1 VPFGIDLEAPYA
13 LRMTVCAACGSE
25 NRAGARFC
33 DSCGAP
39 LASPQAR
46 ELRKVVTILFCDV
59 TGSTAMGERLD
70 SESLRRVMERYFA
83 VARGVLERHGGTV
96 EKFIGDAVMAV
107 FGIPV
112 VHEDDALRAARAA
125 AELREE
131 LAGLNGELHREFGTE
146 LQVRIGINT
155 GEVVTNEGG
164 TLATGDAVNVAA
176 RLEQAA
182 QPGDILIGDATRQLA
197 ESALELEPVAP
208 VDAKGKTTPLLAHRL
223 VAVRADAPAF
233 ERRFDAP
240 FVGREGE
247 LEQLAQ
253 AYGRAVRDRSCQLF
267 TVLGPAGIG
276 KSRVVYEFIASAPD
290 SIVLRGRCLA
300 YGDGITYFPL
310 VEILEQIASDK
321 ELGRLLADDPQG
333 RKLLNDVSAAI
344 GVADEV
350 VVAREDTFRAVR
362 MLLELLAQSRPLI
375 LVLDDLHWAE
385 PTFLDLVDH
394 IADWSRD
401 AAILMLCVARPDL
414 LDSRSGWGGG
424 KLNATTI
431 LLEPLSESDAE
442 TLIDNLLVGGDLPEA
457 LRERITSSAEGN
469 PLFVEQ
475 MLALIAQ
482 GDGNGNGDVT
492 VPPTIQALLA
502 TRLEQLPSP
511 ERVAA
516 ERASVIGKEFWR
528 NALAEIGG
536 EASALPGLVRKELI
550 RPHRS
555 PIFPLD
561 DAYRFRHQLIRDA
574 AYDGMPKELRAEL
587 HERFGVW
594 LETNRSEY
602 DEIVGYHLEQAFR
615 LKEQLGRADETLK
628 ALGSRAGDLLGRAGD
643 RAYER
648 GDISAAITLLSR
660 ATMLLPARDTRRLR
674 HLVHLGNALHDAGEL
689 ERAKATFGQAIE
701 GARAAGERVLEVRSE
716 IGRIYAESHTGPTPE
731 SQALVIV
738 EKLLAELEELGDQ
751 AALAEGWYVAAT
763 LESWLG
769 RSELGGASYRR
780 AADYARRAGNRPLAT
795 LAVGRGTLLQAWG
808 WVYAPD
814 GLRGCDELLA
824 EYEGTSVEPPLRM
837 ARALLL
843 SFLGD
848 DEAAQREHARG
859 VELYGQFGSALL
871 RASSGMSKANHA
883 LRAGRLEDA
892 EAAARQG
899 IEELERLE
907 EQGFLS
913 TTLGMLAETLCRQGR
928 WEEAEKTSHRIAEL
942 ASPDDFEPQFRW
954 RSIRARALARR
965 DEFEEAERLA
975 LEAAAIVESTDWY
988 LQRAEAAQALG
999 EVLELAGR
1007 TDEARAA
1014 YERAIGFFERK
1025 GIAPDAEAARR
1036 RIEALA

>member
-1 VPFGIDLEAPYA
+1 
-13 LRMTVCAACGSE
+13 MTICAACGQE

-33 DSCGAP
+33 DSCGASLEP
-39 LASPQAR
+39 TGTR

-59 TGSTAMGERLD
+59 TGSTALGERLD

-83 VARGVLERHGGTV
+83 VAQAVLERHGGTV

-125 AELREE
+125 HELRDE
-131 LAGLNGELHREFGTE
+131 LAGLNYELHREFGTE
-146 LQVRIGINT
+146 LQVRMGINT

-197 ESALELEPVAP
+197 ETALEFEPVPP
-208 VDAKGKTTPLLAHRL
+208 VDAKGKSEPVLAHRL
-223 VAVRADAPAF
+223 LGVRADAPAF

-247 LEQLAQ
+247 LEQLTQ

-276 KSRVVYEFIASAPD
+276 KSRAVYEFIASTPD
-290 SIVLRGRCLA
+290 PIVLRGRCLA

-310 VEILEQIASDK
+310 VEILEQIAADR

-333 RKLLNDVSAAI
+333 PKLLNEVSAAI
-344 GVADEV
+344 GVADEA

-385 PTFLDLVDH
+385 ATFLDLVDH

-401 AAILMLCVARPDL
+401 AGILLLCVARPEL
-414 LDSRSGWGGG
+414 LDTRSGWGGG

-431 LLEPLSESDAE
+431 LLEPLSESDSE
-442 TLIDNLLVGGDLPEA
+442 TLIDNLLAGGNLPEE

-482 GDGNGNGDVT
+482 GAGNGNGEVT

-502 TRLEQLPSP
+502 TRLEQLPAP

-536 EASALPGLVRKELI
+536 ETSALAGLVRKELI

-587 HERFGVW
+587 HERFGFW
-594 LETNRSEY
+594 LQTNRSEY

-615 LKEQLGRADETLK
+615 LKEQLGRVDDAVR
-628 ALGSRAGDLLGRAGD
+628 ALGSRAGDLLGRAGH

-648 GDISAAITLLSR
+648 GDIPAAINLLSR
-660 ATMLLPARDTRRLR
+660 ATKLLPEGDARRLE

-689 ERAKATFGQAIE
+689 ERAKSTYAEVSDA
-701 GARAAGERVLEVRSE
+701 ARSAGERVLELRAE
-716 IGRIYAESHTGPTPE
+716 IGRIHTE
-731 SQALVIV
+731 ALTGQTAGAAAGLATVQKWV
-738 EKLLAELEELGDQ
+738 AELEELGDE
-751 AALAEGWYVAAT
+751 AALAEAWYVAAT
-763 LESWLG
+763 FESWLG
-769 RSELGGASYRR
+769 RSEVGGASYRR
-780 AADYARRAGNRPLAT
+780 AADYARPAGNRRLAT
-795 LAVGRGTLLQAWG
+795 VAIGNGTLLQAWG
-808 WVYAPD
+808 SVYAPD
-814 GLRGCDELLA
+814 GVRSCDELLA
-824 EYEGTSVEPPLRM
+824 EYAGTSVEPPLRL
-837 ARALLL
+837 ARALHL
-843 SFLGD
+843 SFMGD
-848 DEAAQREHARG
+848 DEAARRDHERG
-859 VELYGQFGSALL
+859 VELYGQFGNGLL
-871 RASSGMSKANHA
+871 RAASSMSKADHA
-883 LRAGRLEDA
+883 LRAGRIDDA

-899 IEELERLE
+899 IEDLERLE
-907 EQGFLS
+907 ERGFLS
-913 TTLGMLAETLCRQGR
+913 TTVGMLAEALCRQGR
-928 WEEAEKTSHRIAEL
+928 WDEAEVTTHRIAEL
-942 ASPDDFEPQFRW
+942 AFPDDFDPQFRW
-954 RSIRARALARR
+954 RSIRARVLARR
-965 DEFEEAERLA
+965 GEFEEAERLA
-975 LEAAAIVESTDWY
+975 REAVEIVDSTDWH
-988 LQRAEAAQALG
+988 LQRGEAAQAVG

-1014 YERAIGFFERK
+1014 YERAVESFERK
-1025 GIAPDAEAARR
+1025 GAAPDAEAVRR
-1036 RIEALA
+1036 RLEVLP

>member
-1 VPFGIDLEAPYA
+1 LHV
-13 LRMTVCAACGSE
+13 TTCAACGQE
-25 NRAGARFC
+25 NRAEARFC
-33 DSCGAP
+33 DSCGAA
-39 LASPQAR
+39 LAPAQQR

-59 TGSTAMGERLD
+59 TGSTALGERID

-83 VARGVLERHGGTV
+83 VARAVLERHGGTV

-125 AELREE
+125 AELREA
-131 LAGLNGELHREFGTE
+131 LAGLNGELQQEFGTE
-146 LQVRIGINT
+146 LQVRIGVNT
-155 GEVVTNEGG
+155 GEVVTSEGG

-182 QPGDILIGDATRQLA
+182 QPGDILIGETTRQLA

-208 VDAKGKTTPLLAHRL
+208 LDAKGKSTPLPAHRL
-223 VAVRADAPAF
+223 LAVRADAPAF

-240 FVGREGE
+240 FVGRGSE

-253 AYGRAVRDRSCQLF
+253 AHSRAVRDRSCQLF

-310 VEILEQIASDK
+310 VEILEQIASDN
-321 ELGRLLADDPQG
+321 EFGRLLADDPQG
-333 RKLLNDVSAAI
+333 PKLLNDVSAAI

-350 VVAREDTFRAVR
+350 VVTREDTFRAVR
-362 MLLELLAQSRPLI
+362 MLLELLAQNRPLI

-401 AAILMLCVARPDL
+401 AAILLLCVARPDL

-442 TLIDNLLVGGDLPEA
+442 TLIDNLLIGGELPEA

-482 GDGNGNGDVT
+482 GGGNGDGEVT

-536 EASALPGLVRKELI
+536 ETSALPGLIRKELI

-594 LETNRSEY
+594 LQTNRSEY

-615 LKEQLGRADETLK
+615 LKEQLGRVDDAVR
-628 ALGSRAGDLLGRAGD
+628 ALGSRAGDLLGRAGH
-643 RAYER
+643 RAFER
-648 GDISAAITLLSR
+648 GDIPAAITLLTR
-660 ATMLLPARDTRRLR
+660 AAELLPQGDVRRLE
-674 HLVHLGNALHDAGEL
+674 HLVDLGSALHDAGEL
-689 ERAKATFGQAIE
+689 ERAKATFAETIE
-701 GARAAGERVLEVRSE
+701 TAREAGERVLELRGE
-716 IGRIYAESHTGPTPE
+716 IGRIYIEAHTAETYGFAGLDTVRE
-731 SQALVIV
+731 VV
-738 EKLLAELEELGDQ
+738 AELEELSDDT
-751 AALAEGWYVAAT
+751 ALAEGWYVAAS

-769 RSELGGASYRR
+769 RSEFGGACYRR
-780 AADYARRAGNRPLAT
+780 AADYARRAGNRRLAT
-795 LAVGRGTLLQAWG
+795 IAVGNGTLLQAWG

-814 GLRGCDELLA
+814 GERECQELLA
-824 EYEGTSVEPPLRM
+824 EYAGTSVEPPLRM
-837 ARALLL
+837 ARALHL

-848 DEAAQREHARG
+848 DEGAQREHARG
-859 VELYGQFGSALL
+859 VELYSQFGNELL
-871 RASSGMSKANHA
+871 RAASFMSKSEQA
-883 LRAGRLEDA
+883 LRAGRVDDA
-892 EAAARQG
+892 EAAAREG
-899 IEELERLE
+899 IEELERLDE
-907 EQGFLS
+907 RGFLS
-913 TTLGMLAETLCRQGR
+913 TMVGRWAEALCCQGR
-928 WEEAEKTSHRIAEL
+928 WQEADEAAQRVAEL
-942 ASPDDFEPQFRW
+942 AQEDDFEPLFRW
-954 RSIRARALARR
+954 RSLRARFLAHRG
-965 DEFEEAERLA
+965 EFEEAERLA
-975 LEAAAIVESTDWY
+975 REAVEIVESTDWY
-988 LQRAEAAQALG
+988 LQRAEAVQALG

-1007 TDEARAA
+1007 TEEARAT
-1014 YERAIGFFERK
+1014 YERAVELFARK
-1025 GIAPDAEAARR
+1025 GIIPDAEAARR
-1036 RIEALA
+1036 RVEALA

>member
-1 VPFGIDLEAPYA
+1 V
-13 LRMTVCAACGSE
+13 TTCAACGHE
-25 NRAGARFC
+25 NRAEARFC
-33 DSCGAP
+33 DSCGAA
-39 LASPQAR
+39 LAPAQQR

-59 TGSTAMGERLD
+59 TGSTALGERID

-83 VARGVLERHGGTV
+83 VARAVLERHGGTV

-112 VHEDDALRAARAA
+112 VHEDDALRGARAA

-131 LAGLNGELHREFGTE
+131 LAGLNGELQQEFGTE
-146 LQVRIGINT
+146 LQVRIGVNT
-155 GEVVTNEGG
+155 GEVVTSEGG

-182 QPGDILIGDATRQLA
+182 QPGDILIGETTRQLA

-208 VDAKGKTTPLLAHRL
+208 LDAKGKSTPLLAHRL
-223 VAVRADAPAF
+223 LAVRADAPAF

-240 FVGREGE
+240 FVGRESE

-253 AYGRAVRDRSCQLF
+253 AHSRAVRDRSCQLF

-276 KSRVVYEFIASAPD
+276 KSRVAYEFIASAPD

-310 VEILEQIASDK
+310 VEILEQIASDS

-333 RKLLNDVSAAI
+333 PKLLNDVSAAI

-350 VVAREDTFRAVR
+350 VVARDDTFRAVR

-401 AAILMLCVARPDL
+401 AAILLLCVARPDL

-442 TLIDNLLVGGDLPEA
+442 ALIDNLLVGGELPEA

-482 GDGNGNGDVT
+482 GDGNGHGEVT

-536 EASALPGLVRKELI
+536 ETSALPGLIRKELI

-594 LETNRSEY
+594 LQTNRSEY

-615 LKEQLGRADETLK
+615 LKEQLGRVDDAVR
-628 ALGSRAGDLLGRAGD
+628 ALGSRAGDLLGRAGH
-643 RAYER
+643 RAFER
-648 GDISAAITLLSR
+648 GDIPAAITLLTR
-660 ATMLLPARDTRRLR
+660 AAELLPQGDVRRLE
-674 HLVHLGNALHDAGEL
+674 HLVDLGSALHDAGEF
-689 ERAKATFGQAIE
+689 ERAKATFAETIE
-701 GARAAGERVLEVRSE
+701 TAHEAGERVLELRGE
-716 IGRIYAESHTGPTPE
+716 IGRIYIEAHTAEAYGFAGLDTVRE
-731 SQALVIV
+731 VV
-738 EKLLAELEELGDQ
+738 AELEELGDDT
-751 AALAEGWYVAAT
+751 ALAEGWYVAAS

-769 RSELGGASYRR
+769 RSEFGGACYRR
-780 AADYARRAGNRPLAT
+780 ATDYARRAGNRRLAT
-795 LAVGRGTLLQAWG
+795 IAVGNGTLLQAWG

-814 GLRGCDELLA
+814 GERECQELLA
-824 EYEGTSVEPPLRM
+824 EYAGTSVEPPLRM
-837 ARALLL
+837 ARALHL

-848 DEAAQREHARG
+848 DEGAQREHARG
-859 VELYGQFGSALL
+859 VELYGQFGNELL
-871 RASSGMSKANHA
+871 RAASFMSKSEQA
-883 LRAGRLEDA
+883 LRAGRVDDA
-892 EAAARQG
+892 EAAAREG
-899 IEELERLE
+899 IEELERLDE
-907 EQGFLS
+907 RGFLS
-913 TTLGMLAETLCRQGR
+913 TMVGRWAEALCCQGR
-928 WEEAEKTSHRIAEL
+928 WQEADEAAQKVAEL
-942 ASPDDFEPQFRW
+942 AQEDDFEPLFRW
-954 RSIRARALARR
+954 RSLRARFLAHRG
-965 DEFEEAERLA
+965 EFEEAERLA
-975 LEAAAIVESTDWY
+975 REAVEIVESTDWY
-988 LQRAEAAQALG
+988 LQRAEAVQALG

-1007 TDEARAA
+1007 TEEARAA
-1014 YERAIGFFERK
+1014 YERAVELFARK
-1025 GIAPDAEAARR
+1025 GIIPDAEAARR
-1036 RIEALA
+1036 RVEALA